1 MSEYKYMENLH
12 IFICHYNPL
21 TERKTFI
28 LKELNDKIGNLLIK
42 ELECE
47 FDNNIKEYKYEGFDE
62 NKTINYVYFI
72 RKYDRQYLTKEI
84 KNNFFLSCQ
93 DSKHNIRTEYLSV
106 DNYKSNL
113 VTYDNFK
120 SKYNHSLCGRG
131 RKPAE
136 ESLALK
142 HYEAIRLISNMD
154 ISFGLIIEDDCVF
167 SENFKEKLDSKMKEF
182 PENWDIYFP
191 NSCPNP
197 GFRTK
202 GGMTQI
208 NNTKKIYIKNH
219 PTSVFTVSYLIKKIS
234 AKKLCDEI
242 KTNKLWL
249 PIDHEFNWL
258 FYKLQFN
265 VIWNWESPRLTFW
278 GKSGFKSSLL

>member
-1 MSEYKYMENLH
+1 MENLH

-28 LKELNDKIGNLLIK
+28 LNQLNNKIGNLLIK

-47 FDNNIKEYKYEGFDE
+47 FDSNVKEYKHEGFDE

-72 RKYDRQYLTKEI
+72 RKYDREYLSKEI
-84 KNNFFLSCQ
+84 KDNMFLSCH
-93 DSKHNIRTEYLSV
+93 DSIHNIRIEYLSV
-106 DNYKSNL
+106 NDYLTNL
-113 VTYDNFK
+113 VTYENFK
-120 SKYNHSLCGRG
+120 SKHNHSLCGRG

-154 ISFGLIIEDDCVF
+154 ISYGLIIEDDCVF
-167 SENFKEKLDSKMKEF
+167 AENFKEKLDSKMKEF
-182 PENWDIYFP
+182 PQNWDIYFP
-191 NSCPNP
+191 NSSPKP

-202 GGMTQI
+202 GGMTKI
-208 NNTKKIYIKNH
+208 ENTRNIYIKNH
-219 PTSVFTVSYLIKKIS
+219 PSSVFGISYLIKNTAAKILS
-234 AKKLCDEI
+234 NEI
-242 KTNKLWL
+242 ETNKLWL
-249 PIDHEFNWL
+249 AIDHEFNWV
-258 FYKLQFN
+258 FYKLEFN

-278 GKSGFKSSLL
+278 GQSGFKSSLV

>member
-1 MSEYKYMENLH
+1 MENLH

-28 LKELNDKIGNLLIK
+28 LNELNNKIGNLLIK
-42 ELECE
+42 ELDCE
-47 FDNNIKEYKYEGFDE
+47 FDNNVKEYKYEGFDE

-84 KNNFFLSCQ
+84 KDSMFLSCH
-93 DSKHNIRTEYLSV
+93 DNKNNIRLEYSSV
-106 DNYKSNL
+106 NNYQSNI
-113 VTYDNFK
+113 VTYENFE
-120 SKYNHSLCGRG
+120 SKYKHSLCERG

-142 HYEAIRLISNMD
+142 HYEAIRLIANMD
-154 ISFGLIIEDDCVF
+154 ISYGLIIEDDCKITDK
-167 SENFKEKLDSKMKEF
+167 FKEKLDSKMKEF

-208 NNTKKIYIKNH
+208 NNTRKIYIKNH
-219 PTSVFTVSYLIKKIS
+219 PSSVFGVSYLVSKTS
-234 AKKLCDEI
+234 AKRLCDEI
-242 KTNKLWL
+242 ETNKLWL
-249 PIDHEFNWL
+249 AIDHEFNWL

-278 GKSGFKSSLL
+278 GESGFKSSLL

>member
-1 MSEYKYMENLH
+1 MLEYKYMENLH

-21 TERKTFI
+21 TERKKYI
-28 LKELNDKIGNLLIK
+28 LDELNIKIGNLLIK

-47 FDNNIKEYKYEGFDE
+47 FDSNVKEYKYEGFDE
-62 NKTINYVYFI
+62 NKTINYVYFV
-72 RKYDRQYLTKEI
+72 RKYDREHLNKEI
-84 KNNFFLSCQ
+84 KDRMFLSCH
-93 DSKHNIRTEYLSV
+93 DNKNNIRLEYLSV
-106 DNYKSNL
+106 NNYQSNP
-113 VTYDNFK
+113 VTYENFK
-120 SKYNHSLCGRG
+120 SKYKHSLCERG

-142 HYEAIRLISNMD
+142 HYEAIRLIANMD
-154 ISFGLIIEDDCVF
+154 ISFGLIIEDDCKITDK
-167 SENFKEKLDSKMKEF
+167 FKEKLDSKMKEF

-219 PTSVFTVSYLIKKIS
+219 PSSVFGVSYLVNKTTSKR
-234 AKKLCDEI
+234 LCDEI
-242 KTNKLWL
+242 ETNKLWL

-278 GKSGFKSSLL
+278 GESGFKSSLL

>member
-1 MSEYKYMENLH
+1 MENLH

-28 LKELNDKIGNLLIK
+28 LNELNNKIGNLLIK

-47 FDNNIKEYKYEGFDE
+47 FDNNVKEYKYEGFDE

-84 KNNFFLSCQ
+84 KDSMFLSCH
-93 DSKHNIRTEYLSV
+93 DNKNNIRLEYSSV
-106 DNYKSNL
+106 NNYQSNI
-113 VTYDNFK
+113 VTYENFE
-120 SKYNHSLCGRG
+120 SKYKHSLCERG

-142 HYEAIRLISNMD
+142 HYEAIRLIANMD
-154 ISFGLIIEDDCVF
+154 ISYGLIIEDDCKITDK
-167 SENFKEKLDSKMKEF
+167 FKEKLDSKMKEF

-208 NNTKKIYIKNH
+208 NNTRKIYIKNH
-219 PTSVFTVSYLIKKIS
+219 PSSVFGVSYLVSKTS
-234 AKKLCDEI
+234 AKRLCDEI
-242 KTNKLWL
+242 ETNKLWL
-249 PIDHEFNWL
+249 AIDHEFNWL

-278 GKSGFKSSLL
+278 GESGFKSSLL

>member
-1 MSEYKYMENLH
+1 MENLH

-28 LKELNDKIGNLLIK
+28 LNELNNKIGNLLIK

-47 FDNNIKEYKYEGFDE
+47 FDNNVKEYKYEGFDE

-84 KNNFFLSCQ
+84 KDSMFLSCH
-93 DSKHNIRTEYLSV
+93 DNKNNIRLEYSSV
-106 DNYKSNL
+106 NNYQSNI
-113 VTYDNFK
+113 VTYENFE
-120 SKYNHSLCGRG
+120 SKYKHSLCERG

-142 HYEAIRLISNMD
+142 HYEAIRLIANMD
-154 ISFGLIIEDDCVF
+154 ISYGLIIEDDCKITDK
-167 SENFKEKLDSKMKEF
+167 FKEKLDSKMKEF

-208 NNTKKIYIKNH
+208 NNTRKIYIKNH
-219 PTSVFTVSYLIKKIS
+219 PSSVFGVSYLVSKTS
-234 AKKLCDEI
+234 AKRLCDEI
-242 KTNKLWL
+242 ETNKLWL
-249 PIDHEFNWL
+249 AIDHEFNWL
-258 FYKLQFN
+258 FYKLKFN
-265 VIWNWESPRLTFW
+265 VIWNWESPKLTFW
-278 GKSGFKSSLL
+278 GESGFKSSLL